1 MKSTGTGTG
10 THQPIDY
17 RTYLTTLSFMIKEQ
31 TALPRLIE
39 LGADRIERL
48 ADILEPH
55 GVDFTR
61 SLILSDENTAHIAGD
76 AVASALRAAATAIDR
91 HCVANSDGR
100 NVRDVMAEIQQ
111 RRPDLVIGV
120 GGGKVLDVAKLAAGN
135 TGRTFI
141 AIPTALSNDGIASP
155 VAVIRDRKNIPVS
168 HITRP
173 PVAVIIDIEI
183 VRRAPR
189 RHLLA
194 GVGDLISNL
203 SAVADAR
210 LGHEQKGEPISEH
223 ALDLAEAGPTRLL
236 TLANP
241 ALADPGFLQELAQ
254 GLVRSGLAMCLHGTS
269 RPASGSEHKISHAI
283 DHLFPTGAGLHGEQ
297 VGIAALVTMA
307 LQRNEQLAKVKDF
320 YKKIGFPVKLR
331 HLGLDR
337 AGLVKAVQRA
347 ARSRRDRFTVL
358 EALRP
363 DRRAIE
369 AVIAELAL

>member
-1 MKSTGTGTG
+1 
-10 THQPIDY
+10 
-17 RTYLTTLSFMIKEQ
+17 MIRKK

-39 LGADRIERL
+39 LGAGRIDRL
-48 ADILEPH
+48 VAVLEPH
-55 GVDFTR
+55 HVMLER
-61 SLILSDENTAHIAGD
+61 LLILSDEHTAPIADD
-76 AVASALRAAATAIDR
+76 AVTNALRAVSALIVR
-91 HCVANSDGR
+91 YSVANSDGR
-100 NVRDVMAEIQQ
+100 NVREVMAGITKH
-111 RRPDLVIGV
+111 RPDAVIGV

-168 HITRP
+168 HITQP
-173 PVAVIIDIEI
+173 PFAVIIDID
-183 VRRAPR
+183 VVQRAPR

-210 LGHEQKGEPISEH
+210 LGHEQKGEPISGH
-223 ALDLAEAGPTRLL
+223 ALELAEAGPTCLL
-236 TLANP
+236 ELKDP
-241 ALADPGFLQELAQ
+241 AVDDPVFLRALAQ
-254 GLVRSGLAMCLHGTS
+254 GLVRSGFAMCLQGTS

-283 DHLFPTGAGLHGEQ
+283 DHLFPAAPGLHGEQ

-307 LQRNEQLAKVKDF
+307 LQQNERLEKVRDF
-320 YKKIGFPVKLR
+320 YGKIGFPAKLR
-331 HLGLDR
+331 YLGLER
-337 AGLVKAVQRA
+337 ADLVQAVLRA

-358 EALRP
+358 EHRRP
-363 DRRAIE
+363 ARREIE